1 LTANVYNRS
10 VSKIIGGMMGTKTV
24 MIVDDEPDVLLT
36 VAKILDANNYKAI
49 KAKDG
54 KECLAKLNEE
64 IPNVLL
70 LDIMMP
76 GLTTKEILA
85 IITKDSRLAKIKI
98 IFLTAIHVQEAEEEG
113 LFASRQ
119 VVDFLE
125 KPFSVRRMLDAIERA
140 VKE

>member
-1 LTANVYNRS
+1 
-10 VSKIIGGMMGTKTV
+10 MMGTKTV

>member
-1 LTANVYNRS
+1 
-10 VSKIIGGMMGTKTV
+10 MGTKTV